1 MTNSTPRDDSRL
13 SVASLPATSRQRK
26 IALAFSVGVACAAF
40 VIAWIGTVPMPR
52 SDRFIPAVQ
61 GVIAAVEFITAV
73 LLFAQYA
80 TERSRALLLL
90 AAGYLFTSLIVV
102 AHTMTFPGAF
112 APTGLFGAGPQT
124 AAWLYVVWHAAV
136 PAAACGYAL
145 LRQQPLARA
154 SVHSASN
161 VAVWRSVFLVVSAAT
176 VLTWAAIVGADWLP
190 TLLVSPTSFTST
202 ASVVTAFPLA
212 LSVIAFGLVWRRRA
226 SVLDEWL
233 LVALVAAVAETALVV
248 FIGASR
254 YTFAFYAS
262 RPLAVV
268 AACAVLVALLSEMT
282 SLYVRLSTAVNAL
295 QRERAN
301 KLMNLDVVVSSIAHE
316 IKQPLMVITTCGSVI
331 ENLLRKPKI
340 DVDDVRLNLRD
351 VTSASTRIAET
362 IDGLRGLFRNPKEA
376 QQPIDVNSLCL
387 DCLKTLETELSSH
400 GIAVTTELAAELPP
414 VVGHRAQLREVFVN
428 IVQNAIDALEPLADR
443 ARTLRI
449 RTDFAQRNRVSI
461 LIEDSGVGIDPDRL
475 PSLFTAFVTT
485 KERGMGLGLSLCQM
499 IVDRHNGQLSV
510 SSDVG
515 KGTRFEVTLPFEEAA
530 PVAPAKPPR
539 VAAGSVNAE
548 A

>member
-1 MTNSTPRDDSRL
+1 MTIQTSPRDDSRL
-13 SVASLPATSRQRK
+13 SIASVPATPRQRK
-26 IALAFSVGVACAAF
+26 IALAFAAGVASTGF
-40 VIAWIGTVPMPR
+40 LIAWIGRVPMPR
-52 SDRFIPAVQ
+52 SDGFIPGVQ

-90 AAGYLFTSLIVV
+90 AAGYLFTALIVV
-102 AHTMTFPGAF
+102 AHALTFPGAF
-112 APTGLFGAGPQT
+112 SPTGLLGAGPQT

-136 PAAACGYAL
+136 PAVACGYTL
-145 LRQQPLARA
+145 LKRQLPSAA
-154 SVHSASN
+154 GFDAASN
-161 VAVWRSVFLVVSAAT
+161 VAVRMTVLVAVSAAV
-176 VLTWAAIVGADWLP
+176 VLTWVAIVAADSLP
-190 TLLVSPTSFTST
+190 TLVTST
-202 ASVVTAFPLA
+202 TAFASTARIATALPLA
-212 LSVIAFGLVWRRRA
+212 LSVLALGLLWRRRT

-254 YTFAFYAS
+254 YTFTFYAS

-268 AACAVLVALLSEMT
+268 AAGAVLVALLSEMT
-282 SLYVRLSTAVNAL
+282 GLYLRLSTAVNAL
-295 QRERAN
+295 QRERSS

-316 IKQPLMVITTCGSVI
+316 IKQPLMVITTCSAVV

-340 DVDDVRLNLRD
+340 DVEEVRLNLRD
-351 VTSASTRIAET
+351 MTSASVRIAET
-362 IDGLRGLFRNPKEA
+362 IDGLRGLFRNPQEA

-387 DCLKTLETELSSH
+387 DALKTLEAELSSH
-400 GIAVTTELAAELPP
+400 DIAVTTELTPDLPP
-414 VVGHRAQLREVFVN
+414 VAGHKGQLREVLVN
-428 IVQNAIDALEPLADR
+428 IVQNAIDALAPLADR
-443 ARTLRI
+443 ARTLLI
-449 RTDFAQRNRVSI
+449 RTGHVQRNRISI
-461 LIEDSGVGIDPDRL
+461 VIEDSGVGIEPERL
-475 PSLFTAFVTT
+475 PSLFTASVTT
-485 KERGMGLGLSLCQM
+485 KKLGMGLGLSLCQM

-515 KGTRFEVTLPFEEAA
+515 KGTRFEVSLPFD
-530 PVAPAKPPR
+530 PTTPPR